1 MSPVSV
7 PPELLERARSADKVA
22 VLTGA
27 GMSAESGVST
37 FRDRESGLWEKYDP
51 MELATPRAWF
61 SDRPF
66 VWAWNVWRMMQVQFA
81 EPNAG
86 HVALARWQS
95 NNRYVRI
102 ATQNIDD
109 LHERAGSED
118 VTHVHGSLF
127 RYRCDTCEMPYS
139 GPVLLPKKIAKRLDP
154 PPCPFCFGMIRP
166 AVVWFGE
173 MLPYREMLVAEISAR
188 EADLVL
194 VVGTSGVVYPF
205 AALPEMAHS
214 QGAMVVEIN
223 PNETEMSEAPYVDLC
238 WRATAAEAL
247 PALVEELF
255 PRSDDADSGSSA
267 IAAGEA

>member
-1 MSPVSV
+1 MSPLTV
-7 PPELLERARSADKVA
+7 PPEVLERARAAEKVA

-27 GMSAESGVST
+27 GMSAESGVTT
-37 FRDRESGLWEKYDP
+37 FRDKETGLWARYDP

-66 VWAWNVWRMMQVQFA
+66 VWAWNVWRMMQVQYA

-86 HVALARWQS
+86 HLALARWQS
-95 NNRYVRI
+95 QNHYVRI

-109 LHERAGSED
+109 LHERAGSND

-139 GPVLLPKKIAKRLDP
+139 GPVYIPKKIVTRLDP
-154 PPCPFCFGMIRP
+154 PLCTFCFGMIRP

-223 PNETEMSEAPYVDLC
+223 PNETEMSDLPHVDVT

-247 PALVEELF
+247 SALVEALY
-255 PRSDDADSGSSA
+255 PRSDVLESGM
-267 IAAGEA
+267 AAG

>member
-1 MSPVSV
+1 MPPDVTV
-7 PPELLERARSADKVA
+7 PPELLERARSAEKVT

-27 GMSAESGVST
+27 GMSAESGVTT
-37 FRDRESGLWEKYDP
+37 FREPEHGLWERYDP
-51 MELATPRAWF
+51 MELATTKAWF

-66 VWAWNVWRMMQVQFA
+66 VWAWNVWRMMQVQRA
-81 EPNAG
+81 EPNRG
-86 HVALARWQS
+86 HVALAKWQAR
-95 NNRYVRI
+95 NRYVRI

-109 LHERAGSED
+109 LHERAGSKD

-127 RYRCDTCEMPYS
+127 QYRCDTCEMPYS
-139 GPVLLPKKIAKRLDP
+139 GPVYIPKKIVKRLDP
-154 PPCPFCFGMIRP
+154 PLCPFCFGMIRP

-173 MLPYREMLVAEISAR
+173 MLPYREMLIAEISAR

-205 AALPEMAHS
+205 AALPEMAHA

-223 PNETEMSEAPYVDLC
+223 PNETEMSDASHIDVT

-247 PALVEELF
+247 PALVKALF
-255 PRSDDADSGSSA
+255 PKPEGPEGCP
-267 IAAGEA
+267 IAG